1 MELARIYSVSGRLGQ
16 REGQFFA
23 RPFRNPHHTI
33 SAAGLA
39 GGGTVPKPGELSLA
53 HKGVLF
59 LDELTEFKREVLE
72 VLRQPLEEKAIRISR
87 SGGNFCFPADI
98 MLIGAMNPCGCGYY
112 PDRGACACTPAV
124 IRRHL
129 GKLSRPLLDRIDLTV
144 EVRRLP
150 LAELIGGGAEE
161 TSEAIRNRVQ
171 AVQKVQGKRFAGS
184 GISYNS
190 QIPVP
195 YMEEF
200 CPMEQDARKLLQDS
214 FERLGLSARGY
225 YRAIRVARTIADME
239 GCGQIRRVHLMESLM
254 YREIDRKAWE
264 L

>member
-1 MELARIYSVSGRLGQ
+1 MEV
-16 REGQFFA
+16 
-23 RPFRNPHHTI
+23 
-33 SAAGLA
+33 
-39 GGGTVPKPGELSLA
+39 K
-53 HKGVLF
+53 
-59 LDELTEFKREVLE
+59 
-72 VLRQPLEEKAIRISR
+72 
-87 SGGNFCFPADI
+87 
-98 MLIGAMNPCGCGYY
+98 
-112 PDRGACACTPAV
+112 
-124 IRRHL
+124 
-129 GKLSRPLLDRIDLTV
+129 
-144 EVRRLP
+144 RLP
-150 LAELIGGGAEE
+150 LAELIGGGTEE